1 MVSARGKRRQSSR
14 RWLDRQHS
22 DPYVKAAQKEGLR
35 SRAAFKLRELD
46 DRFDLLAPGRRVVD
60 LGAAPGGWTQ
70 VAVARVRPE
79 DGAGAVV
86 AVDLNPMDPVAGATV
101 IEGDGL
107 DPEVAARVGAALGGP
122 ADVVL
127 SDMAAPATGHK
138 ATDHLRVVA
147 LCEAALDLAQEILA
161 PGGAFVCKVLK
172 GGTEAAL
179 LATVKRAFDTVKHAK
194 PPASRDESA
203 EVYLVAKG
211 FRGRSEVDPE

>member
-1 MVSARGKRRQSSR
+1 MVSTRGKRRQSSR
-14 RWLDRQHS
+14 RWLDRQLS
-22 DPYVKAAQKEGLR
+22 DPYVTAAQKEGLR